1 MMGKVEQDTPEQEHM
16 LDQHSEDKNQRGEQG
31 FKDKQRLESLKVRVG
46 DELGSQ
52 GAGQRSKDR
61 ALS

>member
-1 MMGKVEQDTPEQEHM
+1 MMGKVEQDTPEYEHM

-46 DELGSQ
+46 DELGS
-52 GAGQRSKDR
+52 
-61 ALS
+61 